1 MIGTLTAVATG
12 GLLVS
17 ALLNAAHAALF
28 SLQTD
33 QLDALERRGRHGLF
47 AARGLLAFR
56 EETRLTI
63 LIAERGAGFL
73 AAAAVFLLVRH
84 ISPMPTVLNACIAAA
99 IAAAAIVLFGR
110 LIPRVLARCYN
121 EPTAMWS
128 ARTLV
133 GLTVLLAPIRWAVV
147 FFSGLLTGGW
157 RDFGSGS
164 AAVAGEGQALSALPV
179 LNGEIEHPERELIAS
194 VIEFSTLFAGE
205 IMTPRPEILAFPD
218 DLSQEQML
226 ARMHRCKFSR
236 VLVYRETLD
245 QIAGLLHVKDVL
257 LNPETDYHELLRKP
271 LVVPETK
278 RLPDLLREFR
288 RARVHLAVVCDEF
301 GRTAGVVTLQD
312 LLEEIVGEIFDE
324 NRRSPQ
330 TIRPLAAN
338 VWLALGRTPA
348 DNLAETVGLTL
359 PEELGRTLAGFFA
372 NRLGRIPE
380 VGDSIV
386 ENGYSIT
393 VQRTAG
399 RRATIL
405 RIERLAAKTGDTES
419 DGGGRPQ

>member
-1 MIGTLTAVATG
+1 MIGTLTAVAIG
-12 GLLVS
+12 WLLVS
-17 ALLNAAHAALF
+17 ALLNAAEAALF
-28 SLQTD
+28 SLQAD
-33 QLDALERRGRHGLF
+33 QLDAMERQGRRGVF
-47 AARGLLAFR
+47 AARGLAAFR

-73 AAAAVFLLVRH
+73 AAAALFLLVLE
-84 ISPMPTVLNACIAAA
+84 ISPAPPVLDACIAAVL
-99 IAAAAIVLFGR
+99 AAAGIVLCGR
-110 LIPRVLARCYN
+110 VLPRVLARCYP
-121 EPTAMWS
+121 EPTAMGS
-128 ARTLV
+128 ARALV
-133 GLTVLLAPIRWAVV
+133 GLTVLLAPIRWTVA
-147 FFSGLLTGGW
+147 FLSGLLTGGW
-157 RDFGSGS
+157 EKFGPR
-164 AAVAGEGQALSALPV
+164 AAATAGDGRTLSALPV
-179 LNGEIEHPERELIAS
+179 LNDEIEHPERELIAS

-226 ARMHRCKFSR
+226 AQMHRCKFSR
-236 VLVYRETLD
+236 VLVYHGTLD
-245 QIAGLLHVKDVL
+245 QIGGLLHVKDVL

-271 LVVPETK
+271 LMVPETK

-330 TIRPLAAN
+330 TIRPLGAN
-338 VWLALGRTPA
+338 AWLALGRTAAA
-348 DNLAETVGLTL
+348 DLAETVGLVL
-359 PEELGRTLAGFFA
+359 SEEFGRTLAGFFA
-372 NRLGRIPE
+372 NRLGRIPA

-386 ENGYSIT
+386 ENGYRIT

-405 RIERLAAKTGDTES
+405 RIERLGAKSGDAES
-419 DGGGRPQ
+419 EGGGRAQ